1 MSQRPPSDVRKVLA
15 LSSSPRRDGNSRLLA
30 GTALDG
36 VREAGHSAE
45 LVHLDDHLQAFLRDC
60 RLCRSPEGYC
70 TIDDGFD
77 ALFRE
82 KFLPADGIVL
92 ATPIYWYGVSV
103 QLKTFFDRIFCYIAA
118 SYPESEKIVGGLVG
132 KKIALLLSSEES
144 YTGASLGILHEITG
158 VRPLH
163 PLPVRGFRSG
173 HREQAR
179 RRTAGPRQPRGP
191 RPRAGPDTVRQEID
205 GLPPRHAA
213 RGLGVGD
220 RRPNDVRYPMW
231 TGRAPHE

>member
-1 MSQRPPSDVRKVLA
+1 MSEPSNTAKKVLVI
-15 LSSSPRRDGNSRLLA
+15 SSSPRRDGNSRRLA
-30 GTALDG
+30 DAALDG
-36 VREAGHSAE
+36 VREADHSAE

-77 ALFRE
+77 ALFRK

-92 ATPIYWYGVSV
+92 ATPIYWYGVSG

-144 YTGASLGILHEITG
+144 YTGASLGILHEIQEYARYTHSPFVG
-158 VRPLH
+158 FVQGIGNK
-163 PLPVRGFRSG
+163 RGDVLQDPGDPAGRARELGRTLFDKRSTDY
-173 HREQAR
+173 RLD
-179 RRTAGPRQPRGP
+179 T
-191 RPRAGPDTVRQEID
+191 PRAGSVWATSDPT
-205 GLPPRHAA
+205 
-213 RGLGVGD
+213 
-220 RRPNDVRYPMW
+220 M
-231 TGRAPHE
+231 